1 MLQGLRIHNFA
12 LIEELHLDFKNGFTV
27 FTGET
32 GSGKSII
39 LGALNLILG
48 ERADYSVI
56 RDENKKT
63 IVEADFN
70 IKAYDLATFFEEN
83 DLDYH
88 DETCIRREVLS
99 QGKSRAFINDT
110 PVQLTV
116 LKELA
121 EKLIHIHSQHHTL
134 SLKEQSFQFDFLDYI
149 ADAISVRTS
158 YKTLFSAYKSQ
169 LKHLTSLKEN
179 LLQLKKEEDY
189 NTFQLNEINELD
201 LAKTDYQSLED
212 ELNSLEH
219 FSTIKETLSFVDFKI
234 SSERELLDKT
244 YEIKVLLD
252 KNKHLHSA
260 LETISEQIK
269 NVVTEL
275 KEIQYEVE
283 KQLDHLQ
290 DNPEK
295 RANLEQQLSKYNQIL
310 LKHHFKNQ
318 EELTNYYQELQTKQH
333 NTEHLATEIEVLES
347 SLAQQ
352 FIQLEKLDKQL
363 QDIRKA
369 KKSSIELQVTDLL
382 AELKMPVT
390 SFQFALEDTQ
400 QLTEIGSHKLSILF
414 SPNKGLEAKAIEKV
428 ASGGEL
434 SRLMLSMQLLLSEK
448 KMLPT
453 IIFDEIDTGVSG
465 DVAQKMGELLQ
476 KMGAKMQV
484 MAITHLPQV
493 AAKGKQHYKVSKA
506 SSDQKTNTSVLTL
519 NHNEHIQ
526 EVARLMSGENITE
539 AAIENAKFL
548 IGN

>member
-1 MLQGLRIHNFA
+1 MLQTLRIHNFA

-63 IVEADFN
+63 VVEADFN

-149 ADAISVRTS
+149 ADAISVRIS
-158 YKTLFSAYKSQ
+158 YRTLFTTYKSK

-201 LAKTDYQSLED
+201 LTKTDYQSLED

-244 YEIKVLLD
+244 YEIKALLD

-260 LETISEQIK
+260 LEAISGQIK

-283 KQLDHLQ
+283 KQLDNLQ

-295 RANLEQQLSKYNQIL
+295 RTNLEQQLSKYNQIL

-333 NTEHLATEIEVLES
+333 NTEHLAAEIEVLES

-352 FIQLEKLDKQL
+352 LTQLEKLDTEL
-363 QDIRKA
+363 QEIRKS
-369 KKSSIELQVTDLL
+369 KKSSIEAQVTNLL
-382 AELKMPVT
+382 AELKMPAT

-493 AAKGKQHYKVSKA
+493 AAKGQQQYKVTKS
-506 SSDQKTNTSVLTL
+506 SSDNKTNTSVLAL
-519 NHNEHIQ
+519 NHTEHIQ

-548 IGN
+548 IEN

>member
-1 MLQGLRIHNFA
+1 MLQTLRIHNFA
-12 LIEELHLDFKNGFTV
+12 LIEELYLDFKDGFTV

-63 IVEADFN
+63 VVEADFN
-70 IKAYDLATFFEEN
+70 IKAYDLAAFFDEN

-158 YKTLFSAYKSQ
+158 YKVLFSAYKSQ

-201 LAKTDYQSLED
+201 LTKTDYQSLEN

-244 YEIKVLLD
+244 YEIKALLD

-260 LETISEQIK
+260 LEAISEQIK

-333 NTEHLATEIEVLES
+333 NTEHLATEIEELENK
-347 SLAQQ
+347 LAQQ
-352 FIQLEKLDKQL
+352 LTQLEKLDTEL
-363 QDIRKA
+363 QEIRKS
-369 KKSSIELQVTDLL
+369 KKSSIEAQVTNLL
-382 AELKMPVT
+382 AELKMPAT
-390 SFQFALEDTQ
+390 SFQFALENTQ
-400 QLTEIGSHKLSILF
+400 QLTELGSHKLNILF

-506 SSDQKTNTSVLTL
+506 SSDQKTNTSVLAL
-519 NHNEHIQ
+519 NHTEHIQ

-548 IGN
+548 IEN